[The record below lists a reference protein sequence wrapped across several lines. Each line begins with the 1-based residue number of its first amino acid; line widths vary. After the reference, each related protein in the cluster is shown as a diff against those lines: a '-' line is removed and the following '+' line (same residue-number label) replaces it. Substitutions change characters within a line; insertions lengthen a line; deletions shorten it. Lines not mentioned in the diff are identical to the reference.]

1 MIAQFRMLGKVKALR
16 EDKAFRALQKA
27 RIILREAEERLAMLE
42 AEVAESLSTLPAR
55 ERALFLPVLG
65 QTVGIPAIDEVKEN
79 VLDLH
84 RQHQE
89 LEDRRDRARDHVK
102 RCEQALDAA
111 RKELRLRQQETEKI
125 TTVTTEMVEALN
137 SEQLAREEIEIED
150 AFSRPKPKPG
160 ATNKNEAA
168 A

>member
-1 MIAQFRMLGKVKALR
+1 MISQFRTLGKVKALR
-16 EDKAFRALQKA
+16 EDKALRALQKA
-27 RIILREAEERLAMLE
+27 RIILREAEERLAALE
-42 AEVAESLSTLPAR
+42 AEVEESRTTLPAR
-55 ERALFLPVLG
+55 ERALFVSVIG
-65 QTVGIPAIDEVKEN
+65 QTVGKPAIDDVNQN

-102 RCEQALDAA
+102 RCEQALEAA
-111 RKELRLRQQETEKI
+111 RTDLRLRQQDTEKI
-125 TTVTTEMVEALN
+125 TTVTQELVDAFNNDL
-137 SEQLAREEIEIED
+137 LAREEIEIED

-160 ATNKNEAA
+160 AKASEAA

>member
-1 MIAQFRMLGKVKALR
+1 MISQFRTLGKVKALR
-16 EDKAFRALQKA
+16 EDKALRALQKA
-27 RIILREAEERLAMLE
+27 RVILREAQERLAALD
-42 AEVAESLSTLPAR
+42 AEVSESRATLPAR
-55 ERALFLPVLG
+55 ERALFISVLG

-79 VLDLH
+79 VLDLY
-84 RQHQE
+84 RRHQE

-111 RKELRLRQQETEKI
+111 RKDLRLRQQDTEKI
-125 TTVTTEMVEALN
+125 TTVTTELVEAMN

-160 ATNKNEAA
+160 SPGKEAA